1 MTGPAHRES
10 VRATSRTRTQWS
22 WLNTDNTFTMPLLT
36 HQEYQEF
43 ISLYGEARH
52 LFEVGPLR
60 ESFRR
65 TVWIQRVL
73 HETDATWWQRQTA
86 SLVAL
91 ENTWIMTLVREVS
104 QQDNCHEWLE
114 ERESHDNFT
123 HPLKTPDRMAEID
136 EISGYARIMLSSTVA
151 KTWIHPVI
159 KSYWFALAWQPG
171 QREANGTLRD
181 STVIPSG
188 HHITVFPF

>member
-1 MTGPAHRES
+1 
-10 VRATSRTRTQWS
+10 
-22 WLNTDNTFTMPLLT
+22 MPLLT
-36 HQEYQEF
+36 HEEYQEF
-43 ISLYGEARH
+43 ISLYGEAIH
-52 LFEVGPLR
+52 LCRIGPIR

-104 QQDNCHEWLE
+104 QQGNCHEWLE
-114 ERESHDNFT
+114 ARESDDNFT
-123 HPLKTPDRMAEID
+123 HPLKTPERMAEVD
-136 EISGYARIMLSSTVA
+136 EVSGYARIMLSSTVA
-151 KTWIHPVI
+151 KTWVHPVI
-159 KSYWFALAWQPG
+159 KSYWFALAWGPG
-171 QREANGTLRD
+171 EREANGTLLD

>member
-1 MTGPAHRES
+1 MGQSRWWPDQQTRKS
-10 VRATSRTRTQWS
+10 VQAKQTN
-22 WLNTDNTFTMPLLT
+22 NTYTMPLLT
-36 HQEYQEF
+36 HEEYREF

-52 LFEVGPLR
+52 LFEIGPLR

-73 HETDATWWQRQTA
+73 HEMDATREEHTPA

-151 KTWIHPVI
+151 KAWIHPVI
-159 KSYWFALAWQPG
+159 KSYWFALAWRPG